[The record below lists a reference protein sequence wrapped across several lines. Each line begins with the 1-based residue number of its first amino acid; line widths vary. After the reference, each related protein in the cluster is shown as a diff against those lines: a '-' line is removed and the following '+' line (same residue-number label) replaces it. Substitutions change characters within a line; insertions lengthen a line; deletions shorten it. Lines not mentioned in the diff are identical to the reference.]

1 MEKSGETLNK
11 WSELSSVTKYPD
23 PVIYRKR
30 NSFYNSVV
38 FLAPKASPKPKH
50 EGTIG
55 QLVTDGL
62 DWPSVFQIINIMKDK
77 GSELFWI
84 INRHIKENK

>member
-11 WSELSSVTKYPD
+11 WSELSSVTKYAD
-23 PVIYRKR
+23 PVIYRKKT
-30 NSFYNSVV
+30 SFYNSVV
-38 FLAPKASPKPKH
+38 FLPPKASPKSKH

-55 QLVTDGL
+55 QLVADGL